1 MLVAG
6 EAGVGKTV
14 LIRRFTADQRDV
26 RVITGACD
34 PLFTPH
40 PLSPL
45 LDIATAVGGEL
56 EQVVGGGR
64 VPREVAIAL
73 VNELRRKKPTILV
86 VEDIHWADEATLDVL
101 RLLGRRIDQVPAL
114 VLVTYRDDELTRGH
128 PLRVVLGNLQASE
141 GIARLKLAPLSATAV
156 AQLAE
161 PYGIDAL
168 ELHHKTGGNPF
179 FIAEVL
185 AAGRNQIPDTIR
197 DAVLARVARLSHGA
211 QALAEAVA
219 VVPPQAEL
227 WLLEA
232 LAANEMDRLEECMA
246 MGILVPQ
253 VDAVAF
259 RHELARLAY
268 SPQRRRCPRER
279 GFCSA
284 SLRPSPQPPWSP
296 YRSQS
301 RREHRPI

>member
-1 MLVAG
+1 
-6 EAGVGKTV
+6 
-14 LIRRFTADQRDV
+14 
-26 RVITGACD
+26 
-34 PLFTPH
+34 
-40 PLSPL
+40 
-45 LDIATAVGGEL
+45 
-56 EQVVGGGR
+56 

-73 VNELRRKKPTILV
+73 VDELRRKKPTILV

-141 GIARLKLAPLSATAV
+141 GIARLKLAPLSAAAV

-161 PYGIDAL
+161 PYGINAL

-211 QALAEAVA
+211 QALAEALQAGECARGHLLVQPA
-219 VVPPQAEL
+219 VRADAGG
-227 WLLEA
+227 EA
-232 LAANEMDRLEECMA
+232 HHLAQ
-246 MGILVPQ
+246 P
-253 VDAVAF
+253 VDD
-259 RHELARLAY
+259 HELAVRIAGDDEMEAVGTQID
-268 SPQRRRCPRER
+268 SRQHVGHGAGGSTHA
-279 GFCSA
+279 GF
-284 SLRPSPQPPWSP
+284 RPW
-296 YRSQS
+296 
-301 RREHRPI
+301 